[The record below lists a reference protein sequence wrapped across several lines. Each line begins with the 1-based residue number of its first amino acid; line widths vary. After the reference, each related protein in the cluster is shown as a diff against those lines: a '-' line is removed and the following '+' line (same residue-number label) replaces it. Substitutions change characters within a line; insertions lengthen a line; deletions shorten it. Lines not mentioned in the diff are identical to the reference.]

1 MQRLPLWVL
10 DAVLELELLVV
21 GLVVVWLCVRIV
33 LVPQNDPLQV
43 DDIDY
48 ADAGV

>member
-1 MQRLPLWVL
+1 MI

-21 GLVVVWLCVRIV
+21 GLLVVWLCVRIAS
-33 LVPQNDPLQV
+33 VPKNDPLQV
-43 DDIDY
+43 DCFDY